1 MASPRKPLRKMVLRM
16 PSFQSDV
23 DYSMDLGAES
33 TPGTEEDR
41 GTTEAIPE
49 PDLRRRVLA
58 SSETLRRAAANDMAQ
73 LAARARA
80 AGEQDCGICE
90 EPASDGLRTQCCG
103 ALFCRVHI
111 NDWIYG
117 PSASDLCP
125 ACNSTCL
132 LPPPPSSDSGFK
144 RPRTPPSTPSVSRKS
159 SMVALSR
166 TSTSASLLS
175 LSTTAESE
183 LEVEPR
189 KETAIK
195 TKTIDKSGGTIF
207 DHSWVR
213 VVVLLGAL
221 VIVVFNSSRG
231 AATFGVPAATA

>member
-1 MASPRKPLRKMVLRM
+1 MASPRKPLRKMILRM

-33 TPGTEEDR
+33 TPGTEDER
-41 GTTEAIPE
+41 ATTEAMPE

-73 LAARARA
+73 VAARARA

-90 EPASDGLRTQCCG
+90 ESASDALRTQCCG

-117 PSASDLCP
+117 PAASDLCP
-125 ACNSTCL
+125 TCNSTCV

-159 SMVALSR
+159 SMTALSR
-166 TSTSASLLS
+166 TSTAASLLS
-175 LSTTAESE
+175 LSTTPESE
-183 LEVEPR
+183 AEAEP
-189 KETAIK
+189 KTEETRTR
-195 TKTIDKSGGTIF
+195 TKTQSGGTIF

-213 VVVLLGAL
+213 VLVLLGAL
-221 VIVVFNSSRG
+221 VVVVFNSRRG